1 MFLVSFR
8 LCPTHIFPF
17 TDFALCL
24 FAIINISPKYD
35 YLLGPTSPPTMS
47 HIITKS
53 GVIFRTPN
61 ILVTVVGLSSVT
73 LTHLNMAKT
82 LFEKRMVEDDKPVIL
97 GIYGIICG
105 IKK

>member
-1 MFLVSFR
+1 
-8 LCPTHIFPF
+8 
-17 TDFALCL
+17 
-24 FAIINISPKYD
+24 
-35 YLLGPTSPPTMS
+35 MS
-47 HIITKS
+47 HIINKS

-61 ILVTVVGLSSVT
+61 ILVTVVGLSSMT

-82 LFEKRMVEDDKPVIL
+82 LFEKSIVEDDKPVIL